1 MDAGEFSIK
10 GDILDLYTLY
20 SSPVRIEFFA
30 DTVEDI
36 RMFDPN
42 TQKALKKLDKIRVYP
57 LHKFLLTEDNKKG
70 FKSKLYKEVQE
81 LEKIS
86 GESEIFSF
94 YMVKLLK
101 KLKTA
106 DILKG

>member
-1 MDAGEFSIK
+1 MAMDAGEFSIK

-42 TQKALKKLDKIRVYP
+42 TQKKL
-57 LHKFLLTEDNKKG
+57 
-70 FKSKLYKEVQE
+70 
-81 LEKIS
+81 
-86 GESEIFSF
+86 
-94 YMVKLLK
+94 
-101 KLKTA
+101 
-106 DILKG
+106 